1 MKEGEEADE
10 GPHLG
15 ADSQPQ
21 RRSLAMSTTLCSV
34 CTWNA
39 EASSSER
46 V

>member
-1 MKEGEEADE
+1 MKDGEEADE

-21 RRSLAMSTTLCSV
+21 RRSLTMPTTLCSV
-34 CTWNA
+34 FTWNA
-39 EASSSER
+39 EPSSSER